1 MSNQSGTQAVD
12 RAARLL
18 SEVVHSADPMT
29 FTGLSAATGLAKSTT
44 SRLLLALERNGLVR
58 RDDHGR
64 FLPGEMFVSFA
75 WRGGAKAGLVAV
87 AQPFLERL
95 GKATGETINL
105 GVASNGTVEQ
115 IAQVDSTFLIG
126 GTNWIGMSVPLHC
139 SALGKVLLAYGTAQL
154 PGGVLE
160 RRTDKTI
167 TTEAALR
174 TDLATVRAC
183 GYAVTDE
190 ELEPGLIAVATPIRG
205 YDGAVVAALSVS
217 APTNRMSRDG
227 VATVAG
233 YCAEEAA
240 GLSAVLG
247 YRQRAAGRTGRRVR
261 HEASRRQQMTTEEL
275 LGQLY
280 DQTLVGNRPA
290 VLELTNAGLAMGLG
304 PEMLLYEA
312 LIPSLEE
319 VGARFERG
327 DFFVP
332 EMLIAGKAMAGAL
345 EILRPL
351 LAETGAQ
358 TIGKIVMG
366 TVKGDVHDIGK
377 NLVNIMFE
385 GAGFHVIDLGV
396 QVSPEKFVEAIKE
409 HKPNIVGFSAFLTT
423 TMPMFKANINA
434 LQKSGLRDQVIV
446 MVGGAPVTQEYADVV
461 GADGYAS
468 DASAAVVRAKELLAQ
483 RRATV
488 SV

>member
-75 WRGGAKAGLVAV
+75 WRGGAEAGLVAV

-105 GVASNGTVEQ
+105 GVASGGLVEQ
-115 IAQVDSTFLIG
+115 IAQVDSTYLIG

-139 SALGKVLLAYGTAQL
+139 SALGKVLLAYGAAQLSGQL
-154 PGGVLE
+154 PGGRLE

-167 TTEAALR
+167 TSESALR
-174 TDLATVRAC
+174 AELATVRAR

-217 APTNRMSRDG
+217 GPTTRMNQDG
-227 VATVAG
+227 LATVAG
-233 YCAEEAA
+233 YCADEAA

-247 YRQRAAGRTGRRVR
+247 FRQRAA
-261 HEASRRQQMTTEEL
+261 RQ
-275 LGQLY
+275 
-280 DQTLVGNRPA
+280 NRK
-290 VLELTNAGLAMGLG
+290 AG
-304 PEMLLYEA
+304 
-312 LIPSLEE
+312 
-319 VGARFERG
+319 
-327 DFFVP
+327 
-332 EMLIAGKAMAGAL
+332 
-345 EILRPL
+345 
-351 LAETGAQ
+351 
-358 TIGKIVMG
+358 
-366 TVKGDVHDIGK
+366 
-377 NLVNIMFE
+377 
-385 GAGFHVIDLGV
+385 
-396 QVSPEKFVEAIKE
+396 
-409 HKPNIVGFSAFLTT
+409 
-423 TMPMFKANINA
+423 
-434 LQKSGLRDQVIV
+434 
-446 MVGGAPVTQEYADVV
+446 
-461 GADGYAS
+461 
-468 DASAAVVRAKELLAQ
+468 
-483 RRATV
+483 
-488 SV
+488 